1 MNTAAR
7 IAAAAV
13 AAILSVGPAVADTS
27 APSTLLW
34 DCAHTGAPSLGQVKQ
49 LFDEA
54 NNHYASLLRARLQM
68 RLRKG
73 CRPGAVR
80 RRTPGPGQPGLC
92 GPDRAEPRTLER
104 QNERRH
110 RAGVRPPATGRG
122 RLKKR
127 DRFRLVTCPARVV
140 MMGRRLAGA
149 ESLSAAALPHPRTP

>member
-68 RLRKG
+68 RLRAECQRG
-73 CRPGAVR
+73 AGQVLFAVERPAQGNPVFVA
-80 RRTPGPGQPGLC
+80 RTVPNPGL
-92 GPDRAEPRTLER
+92 
-104 QNERRH
+104 
-110 RAGVRPPATGRG
+110 
-122 RLKKR
+122 
-127 DRFRLVTCPARVV
+127 
-140 MMGRRLAGA
+140 
-149 ESLSAAALPHPRTP
+149 

>member
-68 RLRKG
+68 RLRMRLRAECQRG
-73 CRPGAVR
+73 AGQVLFAVERPAQGNPVFVA
-80 RRTPGPGQPGLC
+80 RTVPNPGL
-92 GPDRAEPRTLER
+92 
-104 QNERRH
+104 
-110 RAGVRPPATGRG
+110 
-122 RLKKR
+122 
-127 DRFRLVTCPARVV
+127 
-140 MMGRRLAGA
+140 
-149 ESLSAAALPHPRTP
+149 